1 MTLRARRLLWYVAR
15 LLAQFV
21 FLLAFRVRV
30 FGQRNVPRTGGVLLV
45 SNHQSYLDPV
55 LLGLGVGRPVSY
67 MARRSLF
74 RNRPFGWL
82 ISALNAF
89 PVTRGGRDIGALRAA
104 VNRLKAGGCLVVF
117 AEGTR
122 TTDGT
127 IGKLMPGLLTIAG
140 RAEAPIVPVMIEGA
154 FRAWPRG
161 GLPGLHPI
169 AVRHGRPIDAEA
181 CRRMGREE
189 FIARLR
195 AEMLS
200 LQSAL
205 RQGAIRAR
213 DGCGRA
219 GEA

>member
-1 MTLRARRLLWYVAR
+1 MTLRARRLLWNVSR
-15 LLAQFV
+15 LLTQFV
-21 FLLAFRVRV
+21 FLLAFRARV

-55 LLGLGVGRPVSY
+55 LLGLGVGRLVSY

-74 RNRPFGWL
+74 RNRLFGWL

-89 PVTRGGRDIGALRAA
+89 PVTRGGRDTGALREA
-104 VNRLKAGGCLVVF
+104 VNRLKAGWCLVVF
-117 AEGTR
+117 PEGTR

-127 IGKLMPGLLTIAG
+127 IGELMPGLLTIAG
-140 RAEAPIVPVMIEGA
+140 RAEVPIVPVVIEGA

-169 AVRHGRPIDAEA
+169 AARYGRPIDAEA
-181 CRRMGREE
+181 CRRMDRKEL
-189 FIARLR
+189 IARLR

-205 RQGAIRAR
+205 RQSVIRSR
-213 DGCGRA
+213 DGCGRT
-219 GEA
+219 GEG